1 MTRIF
6 SKCKISSAQKMIL
19 FEGEEVR
26 YLYNVLRFRQGDTV
40 TICDANGV
48 DHTGVV
54 SEISPAKAVLSLVAS
69 VKNEAEPPY
78 HVFLYQGA
86 AKGERMDF
94 VIQKA
99 VELGADR
106 IIPTVTMR
114 SIAKYKANDSGAKIS
129 RWQKIAEEAARQS
142 GRANIPEVSAP
153 MTFVSAVH
161 EAAEKCDLIL
171 IPWEEENKSTLPQ
184 VINRFVDQFG
194 SSWKD
199 EKKKIAVFIGP
210 EGGFDS
216 SEIDIAIQSSAS
228 PVSLGKRILRTE
240 TAGMAVLAMLL
251 YRLELM

>member
-6 SKCKISSAQKMIL
+6 SKCKISSKQKTMR
-19 FEGEEVR
+19 FEGAELR
-26 YLYNVLRFRQGDTV
+26 YLHHVLRLRPGDTV
-40 TICDANGV
+40 IICDEDGM

-54 SEISPAKAVLSLVAS
+54 SEISSAQAILSLVDS
-69 VKNEAEPPY
+69 KKNEAEPPY

-106 IIPTVTMR
+106 IIPTITMR
-114 SIAKYKANDSGAKIS
+114 SIAKFKTNDSSAKTA

-142 GRANIPEVSAP
+142 GRANIPEISGP

-171 IPWEEENKSTLPQ
+171 IPWEEEKNCTPNQ
-184 VINRFVDQFG
+184 VMDRFVDQVG
-194 SSWKD
+194 SLWKGG
-199 EKKKIAVFIGP
+199 KKKIAVFIGP

-216 SEIDIAIQSSAS
+216 SEIDIAIESGAS